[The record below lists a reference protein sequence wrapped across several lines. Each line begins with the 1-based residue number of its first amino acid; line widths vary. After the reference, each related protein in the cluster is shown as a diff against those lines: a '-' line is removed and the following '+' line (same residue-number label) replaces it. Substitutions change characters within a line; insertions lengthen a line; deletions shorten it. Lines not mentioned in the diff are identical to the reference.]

1 MDRKE
6 GNYLFMNLHETPWG
20 KQHKITRLWEKIT
33 KQKGFLPE
41 NSVNGIPAQE
51 FMEGW
56 LELPAYACLDHFP
69 RRVPAET
76 DYLYFEGWE
85 QHMLHSHRLEIQA
98 KFLRILCKM
107 ACFFPYS
114 HFLLDG
120 FFFLPGKGKKAVDG
134 EILCTDVFPYLPL
147 DKLWECVRKMEKI
160 RKEQERGPYYHGPK
174 FCFYFPKP
182 EVMIYFASDDIY
194 GILTAKQEP
203 PQEFVDLLRQFTEAE
218 GLFLRGLEQE
228 GEEA

>member
-1 MDRKE
+1 MKPPGGE
-6 GNYLFMNLHETPWG
+6 
-20 KQHKITRLWEKIT
+20 QHKITRLWEKIT

-69 RRVPAET
+69 RRVAAEV

-85 QHMLHSHRLEIQA
+85 QPMLHGHRLEIQA

-147 DKLWECVRKMEKI
+147 DKLWKCVRKMEKI
-160 RKEQERGPYYHGPK
+160 HKEQGRGAVLSRPEVLLLLPQAGGNDI
-174 FCFYFPKP
+174 FCFRRYLWYPYRKAG
-182 EVMIYFASDDIY
+182 ASA
-194 GILTAKQEP
+194 GIFRSAP
-203 PQEFVDLLRQFTEAE
+203 PIH
-218 GLFLRGLEQE
+218 RGR
-228 GEEA
+228 GAVPS